1 MHEQPV
7 QNCFANIFVGR
18 WKMEAEKVQQ
28 KDESLEDKPV
38 CKCLPSL
45 DFPFLTILLL
55 FVTGKYANLKICI
68 KILFKLKIPFP
79 VTFSTLIYAT
89 IYKGPEMNSDVD
101 TFTSTIVYSRS
112 QDQTVFTSH

>member
-55 FVTGKYANLKICI
+55 FCDWKIC
-68 KILFKLKIPFP
+68 KSKNL
-79 VTFSTLIYAT
+79 Y
-89 IYKGPEMNSDVD
+89 
-101 TFTSTIVYSRS
+101 
-112 QDQTVFTSH
+112 